1 MALGQEVGRVLSD
14 GRIVGRAEPYAKVFP
29 SSRAVKRAVGLT
41 AWAVLEDIALD
52 ARLDD
57 RGRLVAE
64 TNVRRIAANLGIGK
78 NAVSRHL
85 ANLRDYGF
93 VLHEELRDSQSG
105 RYEISRYVLDPSA
118 CIERFT
124 HTPAGGAK
132 DPSAP
137 SRGDGGTS
145 PQVASARRPQTRDM
159 GQPLPPCPP
168 DGDTGHG
175 TASPST
181 GHREGGQK
189 NKRTAVVQD
198 EQQPREGGSS
208 GLAQRLTAVGVD
220 GAVADGLVADHP
232 ADLVAAALRA
242 VRRRGVRR
250 PAGFVVSALR
260 DGWDLSAELAEE
272 RAEDARQRRAAEEV
286 RAVEQARVQIERQ
299 RACAEGWAAA
309 VSAALDDTQLI
320 SAVRLVA
327 QPVAG
332 TDRRSGPIARAQLL
346 LWAAAAAGR
355 HPGLALSAALRREL
369 AAGPHLP
376 EPAPLPEP
384 PAPERAAPD
393 LSHRLA
399 ACLRDAAFPAPVAA
413 RGASR

>member
-1 MALGQEVGRVLSD
+1 MSLGQEVGRVLSD

-29 SSRAVKRAVGLT
+29 SSRAVKRAVGLV

-57 RGRLVAE
+57 QGRLVAE

-124 HTPAGGAK
+124 HTPVADAK
-132 DPSAP
+132 GPGAP
-137 SRGDGGTS
+137 SRGGGASSQLAS
-145 PQVASARRPQTRDM
+145 PPPPRARDM
-159 GQPLPPCPP
+159 ARPLSPCPP
-168 DGDTGHG
+168 DEDTGHG
-175 TASPST
+175 PASPPT

-198 EQQPREGGSS
+198 EQQPRDGGDSS
-208 GLAQRLTAVGVD
+208 GLAQRLAAVGVD
-220 GAVADGLVADHP
+220 VAAAEALVAHHP
-232 ADLVAAALRA
+232 ADLVTAALRA

-272 RAEDARQRRAAEEV
+272 RAEQTRRRRAADEA
-286 RAVEQARVQIERQ
+286 RAAE
-299 RACAEGWAAA
+299 RACAEAERQRVYADGWAAA
-309 VSAALDDTQLI
+309 VSAALDD
-320 SAVRLVA
+320 SGLVA
-327 QPVAG
+327 AVLQVTKLVAG
-332 TDRRSGPIARAQLL
+332 AERRSVPVARAQLL

-369 AAGPHLP
+369 DAGPHLP
-376 EPAPLPEP
+376 DPAPLPEP
-384 PAPERAAPD
+384 PASERSAPD
-393 LSHRLA
+393 LSGRLA
-399 ACLRDAAFPAPVAA
+399 ACLRDTTFPAPVAT